1 MKAQIKETNNIAAL
15 GGIKILDK
23 KLAIYAEQALECER
37 VMRDAKA
44 HKQLCMEK
52 LQDAMGNHAAARVKN
67 FNLIWS
73 SISYK
78 AQPEKVIPAKE
89 AYIIRKKTLGIK
101 QI

>member
-1 MKAQIKETNNIAAL
+1 
-15 GGIKILDK
+15 
-23 KLAIYAEQALECER
+23 
-37 VMRDAKA
+37 
-44 HKQLCMEK
+44 MEK

-73 SISYK
+73 SITHK

-89 AYIIRKKTLGIK
+89 AYIVRKKTLGIK